1 MNEIIKLENIYQSY
15 GKNQILKDIN
25 FTIEKR
31 QILGL
36 LGESGSG
43 KSTIAKVITGISP
56 PNKGKIN
63 LLGKSLY
70 PKKSISRKEL
80 YKNIQMIYQDS
91 TNSFDPKMTI
101 GPTIDRGQK
110 NLLGISMEEAKSN
123 TMKMLKRVGLDP
135 DMAYYSRPTDLSG
148 GECQRASIARALTIR
163 PKLLICDEATS
174 SLDTSVASNIV
185 NLLLDLKKEFD
196 MSILFISHN
205 YALSTLFCDQI
216 LVIEKGSIVE
226 RLDTE
231 NIEEQISHPYTK
243 LLFEL
248 R

>member
-1 MNEIIKLENIYQSY
+1 MNDIIKLENIYQAY
-15 GKNQILKDIN
+15 GKKEILKDIN
-25 FTIEKR
+25 FSIKSG

-43 KSTIAKVITGISP
+43 KSTIAKVITGITSP
-56 PNKGKIN
+56 NMGKIS
-63 LLGKSLY
+63 LYGKSLY
-70 PKKSISRKEL
+70 PKNNLGRKEV

-91 TNSFDPKMTI
+91 TNSFDPKIAI

-110 NLLGISMEEAKSN
+110 NLLGLNLEEAKKN
-123 TMKMLKRVGLDP
+123 TMQMLKRVGLDP
-135 DMAYYSRPTDLSG
+135 NMAYYSRPTDLSG

-174 SLDTSVASNIV
+174 SLDPSVATNIV
-185 NLLLDLKKEFD
+185 NLLLELKKEFD
-196 MSILFISHN
+196 MAILFISHN
-205 YALSTLFCDQI
+205 YALSTIFCDKI
-216 LVIEKGSIVE
+216 LVIKKGEIVE

-231 NIEEQISHPYTK
+231 NIEDQISHPYTK

-248 R
+248 I

>member
-1 MNEIIKLENIYQSY
+1 MDEIIKLENIYQSY
-15 GKNQILKDIN
+15 GKKEILKDIK
-25 FTIEKR
+25 FSIKSG
-31 QILGL
+31 QVLGL

-56 PNKGKIN
+56 PYKGKIS

-70 PKKSISRKEL
+70 PKKSVSRRDL

-91 TNSFDPKMTI
+91 TNSFDPKIAI

-110 NLLGISMEEAKSN
+110 NLLGLSMEEAKAN

-135 DMAYYSRPTDLSG
+135 NMAYYSRPRDLSG

-196 MSILFISHN
+196 MAILFISHN
-205 YALSTLFCDQI
+205 YALSTQFCDQI
-216 LVIEKGSIVE
+216 LVIQNGSIIE

-231 NIEEQISHPYTK
+231 NIEEQITHPYTK

>member
-1 MNEIIKLENIYQSY
+1 
-15 GKNQILKDIN
+15 
-25 FTIEKR
+25 
-31 QILGL
+31 
-36 LGESGSG
+36 
-43 KSTIAKVITGISP
+43 
-56 PNKGKIN
+56 
-63 LLGKSLY
+63 
-70 PKKSISRKEL
+70 
-80 YKNIQMIYQDS
+80 
-91 TNSFDPKMTI
+91 
-101 GPTIDRGQK
+101 
-110 NLLGISMEEAKSN
+110 
-123 TMKMLKRVGLDP
+123 
-135 DMAYYSRPTDLSG
+135 MAYYSRPGDLSG

-174 SLDTSVASNIV
+174 SLDTSVASNII

-216 LVIEKGSIVE
+216 LVIEKGYIVE